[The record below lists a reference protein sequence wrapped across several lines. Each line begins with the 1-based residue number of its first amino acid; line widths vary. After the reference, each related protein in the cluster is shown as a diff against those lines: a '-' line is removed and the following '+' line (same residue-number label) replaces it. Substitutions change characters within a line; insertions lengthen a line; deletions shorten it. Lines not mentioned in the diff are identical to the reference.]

1 MNYNEFL
8 TTVITTDMSNR
19 ADDLSSLSQRP
30 NAWRA
35 DDHVIAGRQPAPGSP
50 RYRRAGGRDWLA
62 AQNRARNAR
71 RRLRRGAM
79 LERMAA
85 VPAIGRKRDRDR
97 RGQYSHSYCSG

>member
-30 NAWRA
+30 NARRA
-35 DDHVIAGRQPAPGSP
+35 DDHVIAGRQPAHGSS

-62 AQNRARNAR
+62 AQNRAGNAC
-71 RRLRRGAM
+71 RRLRCGIMFGRVAAM
-79 LERMAA
+79 LTA
-85 VPAIGRKRDRDR
+85 GRDGDRGR
-97 RGQYSHSYCSG
+97 RGQ